1 MFQYESKGV
10 DNVAQRNNEDY
21 LKAKK
26 FLSENWRLQ
35 SIYESKFEQLRELKA
50 MCTSVASPMASGER
64 VQSSI
69 NLHNQENKICNDI
82 ELEEQLQKDIDRI
95 LGIKLDITQK
105 INGLDNQEYQLLLM
119 KRYLNFHTFE
129 RIACDMDIS
138 FRWVMKLHKKAL
150 KHFEEKYFL
159 GCS

>member
-1 MFQYESKGV
+1 M
-10 DNVAQRNNEDY
+10 AQRNIEDFS
-21 LKAKK
+21 KAKNY
-26 FLSENWRLQ
+26 LMENWRLQ
-35 SIYESKFEQLRELKA
+35 SIYQAKAEQLQELRA
-50 MCTSVASPMASGER
+50 MCTSVASPMAGGER
-64 VQSSI
+64 VQNSI
-69 NLHNQENKICNDI
+69 NLHSQENKICNAV
-82 ELEEQLQKDIDRI
+82 ELEEQLQKDINRI
-95 LGIKLDITQK
+95 LGVKLDITQK